1 MMKARYTATISRLPR
16 LALFEARGQA
26 DAIEAA
32 LRMAG
37 LPWPA
42 TFNTMAAQDAVEV
55 ARIGPKRVLIMAPAE
70 QEDGLGSGLEQ
81 AFSANSAA
89 DFVMLSDSFAA
100 FAVDGDDAD
109 AILRQGAPLNLS
121 RQAFPTGAI
130 AGTELWATT
139 ALIARPQTRN
149 VAFLVLVEASYAGYI
164 ESWLACANGMASPHK
179 PGTMIRPPASLN
191 P

>member
-1 MMKARYTATISRLPR
+1 MTTPRYAATISRLPR
-16 LALFEARGQA
+16 LALFEARGRA
-26 DAIEAA
+26 EALEAA

-42 TFNTMAAQDAVEV
+42 TFNTIAAQDAVEV

-70 QEDGLGSGLEQ
+70 QEDGLLAALER
-81 AFSANSAA
+81 AFSANIAA

-100 FAVDGDDAD
+100 FSVDGDDAEP
-109 AILRQGAPLNLS
+109 ILRQGAPLNLS
-121 RQAFPTGAI
+121 IQAFPPGAI

-139 ALIARPQTRN
+139 ALIARSPTQHPS
-149 VAFLVLVEASYAGYI
+149 FHVLVEASYAGYI
-164 ESWLACANGMASPHK
+164 ESWLACANGMASPNR